1 MSFFSLIFII
11 LHSVYVI
18 LRCIGI
24 CDENTCPYLGQVCRV
39 AADGQ
44 SPECACRCQG
54 PECLAPGVI
63 CDTNGK
69 THQSFA
75 EFAIWKCE
83 SQNYEVEKDYFGAC
97 EGKRQADAMSIVA
110 FMHSGKNMLEFI
122 NVNPENISNIHMSN
136 IPCKSMLFVDP
147 LESNQ
152 EEP

>member
-1 MSFFSLIFII
+1 MYGNITGCTHQPWRYKHLSFFSLIFII
-11 LHSVYVI
+11 LHSVYII
-18 LRCIGI
+18 LRFIGI

-97 EGKRQADAMSIVA
+97 EGKRQAGAMSLVA
-110 FMHSGKNMLEFI
+110 LMHTAW
-122 NVNPENISNIHMSN
+122 VNPG
-136 IPCKSMLFVDP
+136 LF
-147 LESNQ
+147 
-152 EEP
+152 